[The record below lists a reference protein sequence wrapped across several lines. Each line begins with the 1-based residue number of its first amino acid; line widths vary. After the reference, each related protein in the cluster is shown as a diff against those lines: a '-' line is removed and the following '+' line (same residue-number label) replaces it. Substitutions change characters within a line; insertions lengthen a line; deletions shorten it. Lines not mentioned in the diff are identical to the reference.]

1 VGDEMRM
8 SARLRW
14 YDPSPWTHPPKEDVM
29 QLLHVVA
36 TPRAAD
42 SRTLRIS
49 YPFLESFRAE
59 CPDAQIETLDLF
71 TRDLPALDGTNIDVK
86 YNLMSGRPISP
97 GYAESWQ
104 HIEELINQFMRAD
117 VCVISTPMWNFG
129 IPYVLK
135 YYIDVIV
142 QPRYLFEYDAAG
154 IPVGRCQGK
163 RMVCITTRGSD
174 YSVGGPMHAFDLQ
187 EGYLRAIFGFVGIT
201 DIEFINA
208 QPIDM
213 GPERREAAITASIET
228 AQRLATKLGSQTV

>member
-1 VGDEMRM
+1 MKK
-8 SARLRW
+8 RLSGGLHR
-14 YDPSPWTHPPKEDVM
+14 YDSWPSSHPPREHILR
-29 QLLHVVA
+29 LLHVVA

-49 YPFLESFRAE
+49 DRFLESLRAE

-86 YNLMSGRPISP
+86 YNLMSGRPISS
-97 GYAESWQ
+97 GHAESWQ
-104 HIEELINQFMRAD
+104 HIEELIDQFMRAD

-135 YYIDVIV
+135 YYIDAIV
-142 QPRYLFEYDAAG
+142 QPRYLFAYDDAG
-154 IPVGRCQGK
+154 IPVGRCQDK
-163 RMVCITTRGSD
+163 RMVCITTRGGD
-174 YSVGGPMHAFDLQ
+174 YSAGGPMHAFDLL
-187 EGYLRAIFGFVGIT
+187 ETYLRTIFGFVGIT

-213 GPERREAAITASIET
+213 GPERREAAITAGIET
-228 AQRLATKLGSQTV
+228 AQRVATELVSQTV